1 MAARENSEALGVIFI
16 GIGAN
21 LPSERFGPPR
31 ATCEA
36 ALRAIEE
43 QGIVVA
49 QRSRWFRSAPVPPSD
64 QPWYVNGAARVEAA
78 LEPLALL
85 GVLHDIEA
93 DFGRVRAERNAPR
106 ILDLD
111 LLAYGEQVRDGT
123 DGLILPHPRMHQRA
137 FVLLPLADIA
147 AGWRHPVLGR
157 GIGDFLAD
165 IPPDQGIEPVK

>member
-1 MAARENSEALGVIFI
+1 MILI

-36 ALRAIEE
+36 ALSAIAEHGVTVV
-43 QGIVVA
+43 QG
-49 QRSRWFRSAPVPPSD
+49 SRWFRSAPVPASD
-64 QPWYVNGAARVEAA
+64 QPWYVNGAARVETA

-85 GVLHDIEA
+85 GVLQGIEA

-106 ILDLD
+106 VLDLD
-111 LLAYGEQVRDGT
+111 LLAYGGRVMDGT
-123 DGLILPHPRMHQRA
+123 HGLILPHPRMHRRA
-137 FVLLPLADIA
+137 FVLLPLADVA

-157 GIGDFLAD
+157 SIGDFLAD
-165 IPPDQGIEPVK
+165 IPADQEIEVVN